1 MPPVLFAWPVEKNS
15 SRAHTLFRLTI
26 RSETDN
32 ATTESIAADTTE
44 SSQTTLLGISII
56 AFVSGLIVLGVAV
69 WFVIRFFRRRAQKER
84 IANRGAAFL
93 SVRGLVKESDSMV
106 EKSGKGLP
114 A

>member
-1 MPPVLFAWPVEKNS
+1 MPPVLFAWPVEKKS
-15 SRAHTLFRLTI
+15 SSSHTLFRLTI
-26 RSETDN
+26 RSETGG

-56 AFVSGLIVLGVAV
+56 AFVSGLIVLAVAI
-69 WFVIRFFRRRAQKER
+69 WFVIRFFRRRAQEER

-93 SVRGLVKESDSMV
+93 SVRGLVKESDTTV
-106 EKSGKGLP
+106 EKGEKGLP